1 MWISKKDYTAL
12 RNEVKALRESLII
25 NGRETDQLREVV
37 WATRKDYTNLHKK
50 FLELPEKLGYKAVNI
65 PEMQA
70 ETVYIK
76 VK

>member
-1 MWISKKDYTAL
+1 MWISKKDFIAL
-12 RNEVKALRESLII
+12 RNEVKALREALIVD
-25 NGRETDQLREVV
+25 GRQLDQLRDKLF
-37 WATRKDYTNLHKK
+37 ALGRDFTNLHKK
-50 FLELPEKLGYKAVNI
+50 FQELPEKLGYKAVNI